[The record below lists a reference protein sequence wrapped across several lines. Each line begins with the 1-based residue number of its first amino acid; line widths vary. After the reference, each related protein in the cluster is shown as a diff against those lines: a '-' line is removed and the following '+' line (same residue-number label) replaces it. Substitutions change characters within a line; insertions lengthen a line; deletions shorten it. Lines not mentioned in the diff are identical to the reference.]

1 MFQASDLR
9 ARIRRLDELTRGL
22 MKEVVHVED
31 AQDPLLY
38 LERRAYLAALRE
50 AVGGL
55 ETARVTLARA
65 LQRLQEEA
73 SS

>member
-1 MFQASDLR
+1 MFKASDLR

-22 MKEVVHVED
+22 MKEIVTVED

-38 LERRAYLAALRE
+38 LERQAYLAALRE
-50 AVGGL
+50 AVSGL

-65 LQRLQEEA
+65 LQRLQEYGDD
-73 SS
+73 